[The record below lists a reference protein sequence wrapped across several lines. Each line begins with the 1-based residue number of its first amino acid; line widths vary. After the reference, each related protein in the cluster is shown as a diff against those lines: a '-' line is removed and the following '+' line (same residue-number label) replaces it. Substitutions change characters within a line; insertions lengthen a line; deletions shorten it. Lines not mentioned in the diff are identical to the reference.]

1 MNVTKVKTAIVAL
14 QEANGT
20 LEISADVIK
29 TTEAPMFSPSENG
42 SISNGEVRKDGNRV
56 GTFSS
61 SNAVSLTTNYS
72 IEDADV
78 RLEIHQAVQQFVQ
91 NAREFIK
98 SSTIKVENNEN
109 QTI

>member
-1 MNVTKVKTAIVAL
+1 MEATKVKSAVVVLSETIGQYALTANVNINDGSDMMM
-14 QEANGT
+14 QQ
-20 LEISADVIK
+20 S
-29 TTEAPMFSPSENG
+29 G